1 MKKKKGPTKRQK
13 QAAAT
18 RKRIYETAMRLMR
31 ANGIADVTIA
41 DIAETAGVSVGAFYH
56 YFESKDAIF
65 FETYGIADDF
75 FLEEV
80 IHSLTG
86 KSVRDRIVQYFDYY
100 AKFNMDQGL
109 GHIQLLYNSKN
120 KHFIDTSRF
129 MISAF
134 RALVHEA
141 IVKGEIIVDWSA
153 DEITDYF
160 FIAARGIVY
169 DWCLHDASFD
179 LPAKMH
185 RFIEHLAFS
194 ITK

>member
-1 MKKKKGPTKRQK
+1 VKKGKGPTKRQK
-13 QAAAT
+13 QAIQT

-31 ANGIADVTIA
+31 ENGVANVTIA
-41 DIAETAGVSVGAFYH
+41 DIAEAAGVSVGAYYH

-86 KSVRDRIVQYFDYY
+86 KSIRDRIVQYFDYY

-109 GHIQLLYNSKN
+109 AHIQLLYNSRN

-134 RALVHEA
+134 RTMVHEG
-141 IVKGEIIVDWSA
+141 IVKGEIIVEWSA

-160 FIAARGIVY
+160 FIVARGIVY
-169 DWCLHDASFD
+169 DWCLHEASFD
-179 LPAKMH
+179 LTVKMH
-185 RFIEHLAFS
+185 RLMEHLAFS

>member
-13 QAAAT
+13 QAIAT

-31 ANGIADVTIA
+31 ENGIAEVTIA
-41 DIAETAGVSVGAFYH
+41 DIAEAAGVSVGAFYH

-80 IHSLTG
+80 IHKLTAKSL
-86 KSVRDRIVQYFDYY
+86 KDRIVQYFDYY

-109 GHIQLLYNSKN
+109 AHIQMLYNSKN
-120 KHFIDTSRF
+120 KHFIDTRRF

-134 RALVHEA
+134 RTLVHEG
-141 IVKGEIIVDWSA
+141 IVKGQIIVDWTA

-169 DWCLHDASFD
+169 NWCLHEASFD
-179 LPAKMH
+179 LPTKMH
-185 RFIEHLAFS
+185 RFMEHMAFS